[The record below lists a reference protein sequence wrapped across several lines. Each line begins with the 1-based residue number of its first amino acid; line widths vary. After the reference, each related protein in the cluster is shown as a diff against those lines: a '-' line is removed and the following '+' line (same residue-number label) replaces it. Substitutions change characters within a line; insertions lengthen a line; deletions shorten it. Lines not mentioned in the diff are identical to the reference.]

1 MQSHLMRP
9 RESSAFSIHL
19 QGLISTFSSMI
30 SILKWRLFY
39 IIRHLF
45 LPLARSPHFSSNG
58 LLGMVYEFLQDY
70 FVLDFWEWLQPI
82 FPGMWVDWLKSCSI
96 FNITFVFDI
105 LTFNIGKIV
114 WKDVRPI
121 ALVR

>member
-1 MQSHLMRP
+1 
-9 RESSAFSIHL
+9 
-19 QGLISTFSSMI
+19 
-30 SILKWRLFY
+30 
-39 IIRHLF
+39 
-45 LPLARSPHFSSNG
+45 
-58 LLGMVYEFLQDY
+58 MVYEFLQDY